1 MTLTVLTDTQIRLL
15 LENLTSSDL
24 RSFRDDLRAALHA
37 YSTGTQKSTGWK
49 SIHQPERTTIR
60 NETAGTN
67 TLFMPS
73 AGPTGLGCK
82 GISPPPYPPISPH
95 SS

>member
-1 MTLTVLTDTQIRLL
+1 MPLTVLTDEQIRLL
-15 LENLTSSDL
+15 LENLTADDL
-24 RSFRDDLRAALHA
+24 RSFRDNLKAALHA

-60 NETAGTN
+60 NDAAGTN

-73 AGPTGLGCK
+73 AGPTGLGVK
-82 GISPPPYPPISPH
+82 GNHLPPFPPSTK
-95 SS
+95 